1 MPVERKN
8 VTFMRMSLRF
18 LILILAFSGLGMG
31 AGFAGEKVW
40 VGLYLAENAPPPPNA
55 VLAPEKLHQG
65 LRAVFGFKHYEL
77 MKAQEIELRNEW
89 EQWFM
94 PRRDFFIRVEPLRRE
109 PGEPR
114 LIDYEIYKDGF
125 IVAKGKY
132 EPREGTPLFINGPD
146 FHQGRLIFVLDAR

>member
-1 MPVERKN
+1 
-8 VTFMRMSLRF
+8 MRVSFRVLG
-18 LILILAFSGLGMG
+18 LVLAFSGLGIG
-31 AGFAGEKVW
+31 AGIAGEKVW
-40 VGLYLAENAPPPPNA
+40 VGLYLAQNAPPQPEA
-55 VLAPEKLHQG
+55 LLAPERLRHQLHE
-65 LRAVFGFKHYEL
+65 VFGFKHYEL
-77 MKAQEIELRNEW
+77 LKAQEIELRNNW

-94 PRRDFFIRVEPLRRE
+94 PRRDFFMRLEPLRRQ

-132 EPREGTPLFINGPD
+132 EPHDGTPLFINGPD